1 MSVFV
6 QEFCVNPIINWFKN
20 TSKAVKAA
28 CAVVAAIIL
37 IDLVCWGFLAGKK
50 SKPSVFLEAQGGLTA
65 RVTIRAGAKAGLSD
79 LMVLSGKA
87 IT

>member
-50 SKPSVFLEAQGGLTA
+50 LLNLE
-65 RVTIRAGAKAGLSD
+65 
-79 LMVLSGKA
+79 
-87 IT
+87 